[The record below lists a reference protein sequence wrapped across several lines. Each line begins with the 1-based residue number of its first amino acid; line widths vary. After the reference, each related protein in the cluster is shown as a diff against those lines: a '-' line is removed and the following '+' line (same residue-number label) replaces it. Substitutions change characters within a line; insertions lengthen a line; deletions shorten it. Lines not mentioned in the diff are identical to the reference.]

1 MSFIG
6 NLLLA
11 NVSTLVLVPET
22 PAAGSCARC
31 WMPQIDLLCLYGWD
45 RTDALSMPLDR
56 QITQLSRH
64 TNLSLIETALLIA
77 ELGARA
83 TFQKNDEPSPAYS
96 RTDLIQMVAEQM
108 EVATAVCLEDV
119 LTAAKGLRANEWT
132 ALSTQKATAGAGLT
146 LPGSLYFA
154 AFLAAFTIAA
164 QANGGTNGYHL
175 TLNVHNVLDSLHQNG
190 LPARVSRSMQKTA
203 DLLAA

>member
-1 MSFIG
+1 MDI
-6 NLLLA
+6 
-11 NVSTLVLVPET
+11 
-22 PAAGSCARC
+22 
-31 WMPQIDLLCLYGWD
+31 
-45 RTDALSMPLDR
+45 
-56 QITQLSRH
+56 
-64 TNLSLIETALLIA
+64 
-77 ELGARA
+77 
-83 TFQKNDEPSPAYS
+83 
-96 RTDLIQMVAEQM
+96 
-108 EVATAVCLEDV
+108 ATAVCLEDV

-175 TLNVHNVLDSLHQNG
+175 TLNVHNVLDSLHRNG
-190 LPARVSRSMQKTA
+190 LPARVSRSIQKTG

>member
-11 NVSTLVLVPET
+11 NVSTLILVPET
-22 PAAGSCARC
+22 LAAGSCARC

-83 TFQKNDEPSPAYS
+83 TFQKNDEPS
-96 RTDLIQMVAEQM
+96 
-108 EVATAVCLEDV
+108 V

-190 LPARVSRSMQKTA
+190 LPARVSRSIQKTG